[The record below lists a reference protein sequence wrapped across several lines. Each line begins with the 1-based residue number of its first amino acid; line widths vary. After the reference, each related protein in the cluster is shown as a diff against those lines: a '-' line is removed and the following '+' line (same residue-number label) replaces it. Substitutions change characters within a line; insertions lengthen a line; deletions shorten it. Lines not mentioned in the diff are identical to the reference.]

1 MKGIVFLGTPH
12 RGADLAKLLKN
23 LLAAAFAQRTFVG
36 QLGPNS
42 EMITEINRAFRGRSV
57 SLELVS
63 FYESTGV
70 RGIGV
75 FHPFYHVS
83 FYSWLSLS
91 LPPLW
96 VFPMKNRQD

>member
-1 MKGIVFLGTPH
+1 MKGIVFIGTPH
-12 RGADLAKLLKN
+12 RGSDLAKLLKN
-23 LLAAAFAQRTFVG
+23 LLAATFAQRTFVS

-42 EMITEINRAFRGRSV
+42 EMIMEINRAFRDRSV

-75 FHPFYHVS
+75 YVPFYRIS
-83 FYSWLSLS
+83 F
-91 LPPLW
+91 
-96 VFPMKNRQD
+96 RR

>member
-12 RGADLAKLLKN
+12 RGSESAKLLKN
-23 LLAAAFAQRTFVG
+23 LLAAVFSQRTFVG

-75 FHPFYHVS
+75 F
-83 FYSWLSLS
+83 LSL
-91 LPPLW
+91 LLYLIC
-96 VFPMKNRQD
+96 R